1 MVTVHSSRVLSFFV
15 SDRTLITQDCN
26 ATFKLLC
33 GCEGHIDKDIS
44 LRDFI
49 RCVIIRLVCCVAS
62 KCTGCIHWDGREA
75 CCFTPAAAA
84 TFVSHHF
91 TLTISTAAHH
101 LHYLLS
107 LFSLSFSPLSPC
119 PVGWPLAPVPPKA
132 PESCGGSDFTW
143 WQCCQ
148 CN

>member
-101 LHYLLS
+101 LHYLLP
-107 LFSLSFSPLSPC
+107 LFLSSLSLPCGMASGPC
-119 PVGWPLAPVPPKA
+119 PPKGPGVMWRKRLHLVA
-132 PESCGGSDFTW
+132 VLPM
-143 WQCCQ
+143 
-148 CN
+148 